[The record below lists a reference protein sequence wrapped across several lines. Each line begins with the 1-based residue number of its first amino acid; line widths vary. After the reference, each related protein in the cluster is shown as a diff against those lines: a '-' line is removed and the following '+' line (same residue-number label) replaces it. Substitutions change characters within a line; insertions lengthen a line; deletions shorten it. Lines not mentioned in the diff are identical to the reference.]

1 MASVYEL
8 VTERI
13 MDQLDKGIIPWQKPW
28 IGRAKAWSRSTGKTY
43 SFINQCL
50 LPYEG
55 EYATFKQIQAEGGKV
70 KAGEKAS
77 MVVFYKLHIV
87 EEEVNGEIVKKKIPT
102 LKYYYVFN
110 IANQVEGLEEK
121 HNIKGKYKGA
131 EPISEC
137 ENLIESYTR
146 REGIKIYPGPQAL
159 YNQTGD
165 YIVLPKK
172 KAFIDT
178 PEYYST
184 AFHEIAHS
192 TGHEKRLNR
201 GLGKSAF
208 GDSDYS
214 AEELVAEIT
223 SAAILNTVGIETPGS
238 MRNNIAYIQNWLGA
252 LKNDKRMVVFATGRA
267 EKAYNMIMEEPA

>member
-1 MASVYEL
+1 MASVYEM

-13 MDQLDKGIIPWQKPW
+13 MEQLDKGIIPWQKPW
-28 IGRAKAWSRSTGKTY
+28 IGRAKAWSRNTGKTY
-43 SFINQCL
+43 SLINQCL

-55 EYATFKQIQAEGGKV
+55 EYATFKQIQADGGKV

-77 MVVFYKLHIV
+77 MVVFYKVNIV
-87 EEEVNGEIVKKKIPT
+87 KEEVNGETVEKRIPT
-102 LKYYYVFN
+102 LRWYYVFN
-110 IANQVEGLEEK
+110 INKQVEGLEEK
-121 HNIKGKYKGA
+121 HNIKSDYKEA

-137 ENLIESYTR
+137 ENIIERYTR
-146 REGIKIYPGPQAL
+146 QEGIEIQEGNSAY
-159 YNQTGD
+159 YCSSGD
-165 YIVLPKK
+165 YIVLPPKK
-172 KAFIDT
+172 SFINA
-178 PEYYST
+178 PEYYSV

-192 TGHEKRLNR
+192 TGHNKRLNR

-223 SAAILNTVGIETPGS
+223 SAAVLNAVGVETPDS

-267 EKAYNMIMEEPA
+267 EKAYKMIMGEPI

>member
-1 MASVYEL
+1 M
-8 VTERI
+8 
-13 MDQLDKGIIPWQKPW
+13 
-28 IGRAKAWSRSTGKTY
+28 
-43 SFINQCL
+43 
-50 LPYEG
+50 
-55 EYATFKQIQAEGGKV
+55 
-70 KAGEKAS
+70 
-77 MVVFYKLHIV
+77 
-87 EEEVNGEIVKKKIPT
+87 
-102 LKYYYVFN
+102 
-110 IANQVEGLEEK
+110 
-121 HNIKGKYKGA
+121 
-131 EPISEC
+131 
-137 ENLIESYTR
+137 
-146 REGIKIYPGPQAL
+146 